1 MIRVAIPGGRLT
13 TDQWLALDGAATDVA
28 DGTIRLTTRQAVQ
41 FHGVV
46 KDGLRPLARALDAH
60 LMTSFGA
67 CGDVV
72 RNVVSCP
79 ELQGNDA
86 DERLR
91 EISTR
96 LTRSFRAT
104 TEAHWEIFVN
114 GDKAVSR
121 EDVEERPFYGET
133 YLPRKFKI
141 AVAHPDE
148 NCVDVLAQDVG
159 LIPAEHPEAGHGF
172 NLLVG
177 GGLGRAYA
185 NPDTFARL
193 ADPMTFVTYDEI
205 EEVIAAVLV
214 TYRELGDRTDRRRAR
229 MKYVVADMGFQQ
241 FRKEIDVRLGRELRE
256 PLALPTH
263 FDADDHLG
271 WRTRKDG
278 THQVGVRVS
287 AGRVRDQDGGTR
299 LRSALRLIAQR
310 HTVTFFLTAQQDIV
324 ISAVP
329 HDARNDIEEILR
341 SHAVRPDGELG
352 NVERTALA
360 CPALPTCGQ
369 ALTEAERRL
378 PELVDNIEG
387 ALASRQLGRRAL
399 QLRMTGCPNGC
410 ARPAVAEVG
419 IVGRTKS
426 TYDVFVH
433 DRLVER
439 SVLQLARRDAEF
451 IDVGKEPGCFTS
463 QSMINDLLVS
473 LGRNYD
479 TVVRL
484 KGGDPFVFGRGG
496 EEMIALRE
504 AGVASEVVPGVT
516 SAFAGPLAAG
526 IPVTHRGLS
535 RGVTVV
541 TGHVEGHDD
550 GYFRRLA
557 NPDLSLVVL
566 MGVGARASIAAQLI
580 DGGLAHDT
588 PVAVIE
594 SAWTARQSVTRAV
607 LRDLGSLNVAS
618 PAIIV
623 IGPCAALSVRELMAE
638 TSALV

>member
-1 MIRVAIPGGRLT
+1 MSTETKQETAVEVIKRSSHYLRGEIGRELDNDVASVSNESEQILKFHGIYAQDNRDVRRERALKGEELDYIFMIRVAIPGGRLT
-13 TDQWLALDGAATDVA
+13 TDQWLALDGASSDIA

-46 KDGLRPLARALDAH
+46 KDGLRPLARSLDAH

-79 ELQGNDA
+79 ELQSNEA

-91 EISTR
+91 EISR
-96 LTRSFRAT
+96 HLTRSFRAT

-114 GDKAVSR
+114 GDKAASR
-121 EDVEERPFYGET
+121 EVADERPFYGET

-159 LIPAEHPEAGHGF
+159 LIPGVHPEVGEGF

-193 ADPMTFVTYDEI
+193 ADAMTFVTYDEVD
-205 EEVIAAVLV
+205 EVIAAVLV
-214 TYRELGDRTDRRRAR
+214 TYRELGDRTERKRAR
-229 MKYVVADMGFQQ
+229 MKYVVADMGFEQ
-241 FRKEIDVRLGRELRE
+241 FRKEIEVRVGRELRE
-256 PLALPTH
+256 PLPLPEH

-271 WRTRKDG
+271 WKTRSNG

-287 AGRVRDQDGGTR
+287 AGRVRDDDGGTR

-310 HTVTFFLTAQQDIV
+310 HPVTFFLTPQQDIV

-329 HDARNDIEEILR
+329 ESARDEVQEILR
-341 SHAVRPDGELG
+341 NHAVRPDAELG

-378 PELVDNIEG
+378 PELVGTIEG

-426 TYDVFVH
+426 TYDVYVGGGPRG
-433 DRLVER
+433 DRLATLYREKVPFDEIAV
-439 SVLQLARRDAEF
+439 VLGPLFDRWELEGDEDESFGDFIAR
-451 IDVGKEPGCFTS
+451 V
-463 QSMINDLLVS
+463 
-473 LGRNYD
+473 
-479 TVVRL
+479 
-484 KGGDPFVFGRGG
+484 
-496 EEMIALRE
+496 
-504 AGVASEVVPGVT
+504 GVA
-516 SAFAGPLAAG
+516 
-526 IPVTHRGLS
+526 
-535 RGVTVV
+535 
-541 TGHVEGHDD
+541 
-550 GYFRRLA
+550 
-557 NPDLSLVVL
+557 
-566 MGVGARASIAAQLI
+566 
-580 DGGLAHDT
+580 
-588 PVAVIE
+588 
-594 SAWTARQSVTRAV
+594 
-607 LRDLGSLNVAS
+607 
-618 PAIIV
+618 
-623 IGPCAALSVRELMAE
+623 
-638 TSALV
+638 